1 MMNKP
6 VIVILGPTASGKTSL
21 AVALARSLQ
30 GEIVS
35 ADSRQIYRGL
45 DLGTGK
51 DIEEYGHGVD
61 QITHHLIDI
70 LEIGTPYSVAH
81 YQRDAWAAINNI
93 MGRSKQPILCG
104 GTGLYIDSILNNYQ
118 FSQIPT
124 FLQDR
129 IQVDAKFIC
138 FGLNPVLD
146 QRRTNCKLRLMQR
159 LQMGLVREVEELISQ
174 GVQSSELLWLGL
186 EYKWVVLY
194 IEGKLSE
201 NEFVH
206 GLTTAIQQFAKRQM
220 TFFRKMERSGI
231 QIKWIHHEL
240 SFQDKVLFMQQSL

>member
-1 MMNKP
+1 MRQ
-6 VIVILGPTASGKTSL
+6 
-21 AVALARSLQ
+21 ARSLQ

-35 ADSRQIYRGL
+35 ADSRQVYRGL

-93 MGRSKQPILCG
+93 IGRSKQPILCG

-129 IQVDAKFIC
+129 IQVDVKFTC

-146 QRRTNCKLRLMQR
+146 QRRMNCKLRLMQR
-159 LQMGLVREVEELISQ
+159 LQMGLVKEVEELISQ

-194 IEGKLSE
+194 IDGKLSE

-206 GLTTAIQQFAKRQM
+206 GLTIAIQQFAKRQM

-231 QIKWIHHEL
+231 QIQWIPHEL